1 MSETVKVTN
10 QSILTKEHQYG
21 NLED

>member
-10 QSILTKEHQYG
+10 QSILTIEHQYG